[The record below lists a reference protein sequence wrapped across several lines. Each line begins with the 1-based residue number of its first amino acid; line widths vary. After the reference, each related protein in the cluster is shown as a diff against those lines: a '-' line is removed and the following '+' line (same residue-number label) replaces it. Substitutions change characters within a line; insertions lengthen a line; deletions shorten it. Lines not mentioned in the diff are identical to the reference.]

1 MKQQPDKNELQNYAK
16 ISESS
21 LKNAI
26 ASIAPDGNVI
36 IHDENIFL
44 ITVRLIAAIPLA
56 RPTPIIAPTNV
67 CVVDIGKPVAD
78 AITTVMAV
86 AS

>member
-1 MKQQPDKNELQNYAK
+1 M
-16 ISESS
+16 
-21 LKNAI
+21 KNAI

-67 CVVDIGKPVAD
+67 YVVDIGKPVAE

>member
-1 MKQQPDKNELQNYAK
+1 M
-16 ISESS
+16 
-21 LKNAI
+21 KNAI

-44 ITVRLIAAIPLA
+44 ITVRLIAAIPFA